1 MEGRDFLLD
10 PDINQLEEL
19 VLPKWTAV
27 PSILYALSI
36 LVKCETL
43 FYSSLL
49 IEFKNR
55 RHLSHVIIYMTK
67 AI

>member
-43 FYSSLL
+43 FYSSFL